1 MEHVHLVRRVP
12 WFLFAS
18 LLTIHEGVDHAYCMA
33 REPTTKPTSSDVG
46 AFLDALP
53 DEARRTDARQ
63 LCTLMAE
70 VTGEPPVLRGSSIVG
85 FGTSDYRY
93 DSGHKGTSALAAL
106 HRASST

>member
-1 MEHVHLVRRVP
+1 
-12 WFLFAS
+12 
-18 LLTIHEGVDHAYCMA
+18 
-33 REPTTKPTSSDVG
+33 
-46 AFLDALP
+46 
-53 DEARRTDARQ
+53 
-63 LCTLMAE
+63 MAE